1 MHIFRIYAHLAVSI
15 QRFFMRY
22 SKMRI
27 NNNNNNNNSLHLYSA
42 FLLFLSTQ
50 SALHCEGGGGS
61 PRPPPVCSIHLDD
74 ATAAIVCQTAHHTPA
89 YWWRGD
95 RVMKPISVW
104 GWLGGH
110 DGQRPIGK
118 FGQDAEVT
126 PLLFSKDILGFL
138 MTTESQDLGLTSHPK
153 DGIKIGGWKRS
164 YCVSLQ
170 H

>member
-1 MHIFRIYAHLAVSI
+1 MCLREIVR
-15 QRFFMRY
+15 RY
-22 SKMRI
+22 LNYLLI
-27 NNNNNNNNSLHLYSA
+27 IIIINNSLHLYSA

-50 SALHCEGGGGS
+50 SALHCEGGGVS
-61 PRPPPVCSIHLDD
+61 PRPPLVCSIHLDD
-74 ATAAIVCQTAHHTPA
+74 ATAAIVRQTAHHTPA

-110 DGQRPIGK
+110 DGQRPMGQ

-126 PLLFSKDILGFL
+126 PLHFSKDILGFL

-153 DGIKIGGWKRS
+153 DGACWQYRVPVTILGR
-164 YCVSLQ
+164 
-170 H
+170 